1 MDAFSSNTNTHLNSN
16 IYWSMLKGLSKDIKL
31 EQISKL
37 SASLITSKDTVEE
50 NADKWALTFAGRW
63 KDNRSAD
70 EIIEDIRTSRTFNR
84 NIDL

>member
-1 MDAFSSNTNTHLNSN
+1 
-16 IYWSMLKGLSKDIKL
+16 
-31 EQISKL
+31 L

-63 KDNRSAD
+63 KDDRSAD